1 MSENSNSNTSS
12 VIEQSGKQVMKV
24 YAARDYD
31 ARNPRLTN
39 YVEINLPE
47 FTPTIPKD
55 DQYEQ
60 ISISSGYCLN
70 QNFPINGETVRLS
83 HSILLPLLR
92 GTSCPVYF
100 PKNTPFILFT
110 PTTRLEDGYLLYI

>member
-1 MSENSNSNTSS
+1 MNDTNMNSSS
-12 VIEQSGKQVMKV
+12 IINQSGKQVMKV

-31 ARNPRLTN
+31 AARPRLTN

-47 FTPTIPKD
+47 YTPTIPKD

-70 QNFPINGETVRLS
+70 QNFPINGETVKLS
-83 HSILLPLLR
+83 HSITLPLLR
-92 GTSCPVYF
+92 GTTCPVYF
-100 PKNTPFILFT
+100 PKNTAFILFT